1 MDGIS
6 GALIGGV
13 DYLVNGN
20 SRTDADR
27 YDIYLRGIGNFTG
40 TWHDE
45 WEIAK
50 KDVTIENAA
59 VESTRVYDGTTA
71 AKITNTGTLSANY
84 DGDGVQI
91 VSGTAAYDNK
101 NVGTGKTVTFTGFSL
116 TGDRARNY
124 RLVSQPASVTA
135 DITAKE
141 ITLSVSVKDK
151 VFDGTTK
158 AELDT
163 VTHTDFV
170 AGDDVELVNGE
181 PSFAYPCVRAD
192 IPIRFT
198 DFRLTGSDADNYRLT
213 NAQPEG
219 VTAEIHPTP
228 NYLDVTNKPE
238 FDGKTTVTVDGKEYP
253 IEEMNGTRYVNLPET
268 GDLLTIYSFK
278 DGTPEGSYTN
288 YPTGMQVFRITRQ
301 EGGATAE
308 EITEFANLLNY
319 AGCSIRLTG
328 TKGIRMITGIG
339 ENARTALTGAQG
351 LAGYTLEEYG
361 TVVMRGVGTPTLENS
376 NSHNFAYKK
385 GKADPVFARAGGMI
399 QYTNVLVGFSLEDC
413 KDTLTLRPYIKLK
426 DMTTGETVTL
436 YGGCVSRS
444 IGYIAKQNE
453 NTYQPGTAGYKYVHE
468 IIDAVYGKTEQ
479 GGETK

>member
-1 MDGIS
+1 M
-6 GALIGGV
+6 
-13 DYLVNGN
+13 
-20 SRTDADR
+20 
-27 YDIYLRGIGNFTG
+27 
-40 TWHDE
+40 
-45 WEIAK
+45 
-50 KDVTIENAA
+50 TIENTA

-84 DGDGVQI
+84 DGDGLQI

-101 NVGTGKTVTFTGFSL
+101 NVGTGKTVTFTCFSL
-116 TGDRARNY
+116 TGDQARNY

-198 DFRLTGSDADNYRLT
+198 DFRLTGADAGNYQLT

-228 NYLDVTNKPE
+228 NYLDVTDKPE
-238 FDGKTTVTVDGKEYP
+238 FDGKTTVTVDGVEYP

-278 DGTPEGSYTN
+278 DGTPAGSYTN

-301 EGGATAE
+301 EGGAKAE

-319 AGCSIRLTG
+319 AGCSIRVSG
-328 TKGIRMITGIG
+328 KKGIRMITGIDQDVKKSLVSK
-339 ENARTALTGAQG
+339 AG

-361 TVVMRGVGTPTLENS
+361 TVVQWADTLGSNTLNLNS
-376 NSHNFAYKK
+376 SNKQNYAYKK
-385 GKADPVFARAGGMI
+385 GKADPIFAKADGMI
-399 QYTNVLVGFSLEDC
+399 QYTNVLVGFTDAQCQPDLVM
-413 KDTLTLRPYIKLK
+413 RPYIKLK
-426 DMTTGETVTL
+426 DTATGKTVTL
-436 YGGCVSRS
+436 YGGCVTRS
-444 IGYIAKQNE
+444 IGYVAWQNRD
-453 NTYQPGTAGYKYVHE
+453 TYKPGTASYKYVWN
-468 IIDAVYGKTEQ
+468 IINKIEDAASKYPN
-479 GGETK
+479 